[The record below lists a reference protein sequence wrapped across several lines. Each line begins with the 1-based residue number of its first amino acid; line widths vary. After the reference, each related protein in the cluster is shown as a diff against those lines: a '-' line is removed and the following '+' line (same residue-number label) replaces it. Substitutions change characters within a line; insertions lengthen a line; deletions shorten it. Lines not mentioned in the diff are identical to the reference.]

1 MWSYFLYKNTLL
13 NENSTIRSAI
23 QCLNDS
29 GLQIILVV
37 NKKFKLVGT
46 ITDGDIRR
54 ALIKG
59 YGMKTSILKIMNK
72 KPRTEYI

>member
-1 MWSYFLYKNTLL
+1 MKSWKNTLL

-54 ALIKG
+54 KL
-59 YGMKTSILKIMNK
+59 L
-72 KPRTEYI
+72 